1 MFHLLVASGG
11 WREGGGTLS
20 NSRIYLRSDNASQRL
35 FLNQDGSL
43 SLNKI
48 RDIPALLV
56 AETDSDD
63 HQLARVAY
71 INRLQVGARETEI
84 GYAIDNS
91 IHPISNQDLERIVN
105 PGRFGLRHTCWSLEE
120 RDLFRMLLLNQQN
133 NALSPNVF
141 SVGALRQQDQNLV
154 SVMMPFSMNFNNVY
168 TALQGAVTAC
178 GLRYQRADNFW
189 EDNTIIQD
197 IVTLIAKARIVICD
211 CTDRNPNVFY
221 EAGIAHTLGKAVILI
236 TQNEADIPF
245 DLRHLRYIRYLNNT
259 EGLQRLTTQVQERIQ
274 TLIRG

>member
-1 MFHLLVASGG
+1 MFHLLVANGG

-20 NSRIYLRSDNASQRL
+20 NSRIYLRSDNPTHRP
-35 FLNQDGSL
+35 FLNDDGSL
-43 SLNKI
+43 NLNKI
-48 RDIPALLV
+48 RDVPALLV
-56 AETDSDD
+56 AETDSDE

-71 INRLQVGARETEI
+71 INRLRIGARETEI

-91 IHPISNQDLERIVN
+91 VHPISNQALEQVLN

-120 RDLFRMLLLNQQN
+120 SDLFRMLLLNQQN
-133 NALSPNVF
+133 NILSPNVF
-141 SVGALRQQDQNLV
+141 SVDALRRQDRNLV
-154 SVMMPFSMNFNNVY
+154 SVMMPFSPNFNGVY
-168 TALQGAVTAC
+168 TALQGAVTGA
-178 GLRYQRADNFW
+178 GLTCQRADNFW

-221 EAGIAHTLGKAVILI
+221 EAGIAHTLGKDVILI

-245 DLRHLRYIRYLNNT
+245 DLRHLRYIRYLNNN
-259 EGLQRLTTQVQERIQ
+259 EGMQRLTTQVQERIQ
-274 TLIRG
+274 TLLRN